1 MGEAYYSID
10 VLWDGDDV
18 ERRLVECGVLE
29 RWKAGEIGSVECV
42 MGGWELSAGKDR
54 ESFCCGVYHAPAAL
68 QAGAGGG
75 GLVPTSPLS
84 IGPAQTRQASIGTSP
99 CKANI
104 DIRILH
110 PKQDSRSSACAL
122 VSLFISLSI
131 GIHQAPHL
139 RSAAMSEVCVFAIVT
154 RRRTLG
160 TLGTLGTLR
169 GLLI

>member
-1 MGEAYYSID
+1 
-10 VLWDGDDV
+10 
-18 ERRLVECGVLE
+18 
-29 RWKAGEIGSVECV
+29 

-54 ESFCCGVYHAPAAL
+54 ESFCCSVYHAPAAL
-68 QAGAGGG
+68 QAGG

-160 TLGTLGTLR
+160 TLGTLR